1 MPDRPGPVG
10 PASRHAPAG
19 VSDGPTVADLGEK
32 AVIQRIRARLP
43 PPPPWVLVGVGDDAA
58 VVEPQRNTVDVVT
71 TDALVEGI
79 HFDRALST
87 PGDIGFKALAVN
99 LSDLAAMGAAP
110 RAALLS
116 LCLPSVLP
124 VSDLDE
130 LLDGFLQ
137 LGNTAGVSLVG
148 GNMTGSPGPLIVDV
162 TAMGAIRRRKILLR
176 SGARAGDRV
185 FVTGFVGDGAAG
197 LAWLRRGDAPN
208 AEVAACVQRYRRP
221 EPRLRV
227 GALLGR
233 TRTASACVDL
243 SDGLADGLRHIG
255 EASGVGVVIEAAAL
269 PVSPGAR
276 QVFDLHGRDPIA
288 AAIAGSDDYELLF
301 TVPRKRRRAFASLAR
316 LLKGVQVTPI
326 GQVVAEPGIRLKQN
340 GQENELPAGFAHF

>member
-79 HFDRALST
+79 HFDRAFST

-116 LCLPSVLP
+116 LCLPSALP

-176 SGARAGDRV
+176 S
-185 FVTGFVGDGAAG
+185 
-197 LAWLRRGDAPN
+197 
-208 AEVAACVQRYRRP
+208 
-221 EPRLRV
+221 
-227 GALLGR
+227 
-233 TRTASACVDL
+233 
-243 SDGLADGLRHIG
+243 
-255 EASGVGVVIEAAAL
+255 
-269 PVSPGAR
+269 
-276 QVFDLHGRDPIA
+276 
-288 AAIAGSDDYELLF
+288 
-301 TVPRKRRRAFASLAR
+301 
-316 LLKGVQVTPI
+316 
-326 GQVVAEPGIRLKQN
+326 
-340 GQENELPAGFAHF
+340 